1 MRAEILCVGT
11 ELLLGQ
17 IIDTNAAYI
26 GETLAR
32 SGIDVL
38 RKQTVGDNLDRIV
51 DCIKGALARC
61 DALIITGGLGPTT
74 DDLTR
79 EAIAAALGVG
89 LEHRPEL
96 EEELRAFFARRGS
109 VPTGNNLRQAQLP
122 EGAQAIANPIGTAPG
137 VLAVAEGGQRI
148 FAIPG
153 VPREMKEMVNDTII
167 PTLLEQL
174 EGERQIIVS
183 RTLRSFGVGES
194 ALAQPIEDI
203 LTTAQNPT
211 VAPLIFG
218 STEVHLRLTAKA
230 KDEAEAEALL
240 DEMDATLMERV
251 GAGIFGRNE
260 ETLAQV
266 VIQLLRERGSKL
278 AVAESLTGGQTQNL
292 ITEVPGASDVLA
304 GGVVAYSDEIKE
316 KLLGVAPSV
325 IAQHTAVSSEVA
337 KAMAEGVKAALG
349 SNYALSLTGEAGP
362 QTNSKSQV
370 GTIWIGLANG
380 EGTWTFR
387 REYHGTRN
395 IIRNRAAHAA
405 LDILRRHLLDL
416 PIAG

>member
-26 GETLAR
+26 GEQLAR

-38 RKQTVGDNLDRIV
+38 RKQTVGDNLERIV
-51 DCIKGALARC
+51 DCIRGALSRC

-79 EAIAAALGVG
+79 EAIAAALGVE
-89 LEHRPEL
+89 LEHRAEL

-109 VPTGNNLRQAQLP
+109 IPTGNNLRQAQLP
-122 EGAQAIANPIGTAPG
+122 AGAQAIANPVGTAPG
-137 VLAVAEGGQRI
+137 VLAVAPGGQRI
-148 FAIPG
+148 FAVPG
-153 VPREMKEMVNDTII
+153 VPREMKEMVNETII

-174 EGERQIIVS
+174 EGERQMIVS

-194 ALAQPIEDI
+194 ALAEPIEDI

-218 STEVHLRLTAKA
+218 NTEVHLRLTAKA
-230 KDEAEAEALL
+230 KNEAEAEVLL
-240 DEMDATLMERV
+240 DEMEATLMERV

-278 AVAESLTGGQTQNL
+278 ALAESLTGGLTQTL

-304 GGVVAYSDEIKE
+304 GGVVAYSNEVKE
-316 KLLGVAPSV
+316 KVLGVSHTL
-325 IAQHTAVSSEVA
+325 IAQHSEVSREVA
-337 KAMAEGVKAALG
+337 KAMADGAKATFGAD
-349 SNYALSLTGEAGP
+349 YVLSLTGEAGP
-362 QTNSKSQV
+362 RANSKAQV

-380 EGTWTFR
+380 EGTLAFR
-387 REYHGTRN
+387 REYHGDRDA
-395 IIRNRAAHAA
+395 IRRRAAHAA

-416 PIAG
+416 PIAE